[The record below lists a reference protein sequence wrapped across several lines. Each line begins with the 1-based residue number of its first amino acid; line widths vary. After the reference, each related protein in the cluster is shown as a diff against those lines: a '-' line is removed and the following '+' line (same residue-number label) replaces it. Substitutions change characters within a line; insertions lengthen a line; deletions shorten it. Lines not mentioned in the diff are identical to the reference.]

1 MKSRFILV
9 NLMFSW
15 LMLAGVMLSACMM
28 GPDYQQ
34 PALDINT
41 PETYQNVS
49 DRGAVAYK
57 ELNNWWQ
64 VFDDPEID
72 RIIINVLQNNPDIR
86 LAAARVLEVQ
96 SVFSQ
101 TRADQY
107 PTLGLNVETSRRRQG
122 GINPLT
128 GSVDA
133 KIYDIY
139 SLSLPAS
146 FELDLWGRLARA
158 TESAK
163 AQLLS
168 AEENRRTVIQT
179 LVAESVD
186 LYLSIESLERR
197 IQVNQKS
204 TDAYRK
210 SLELVE
216 GRYRRGLAS
225 ILDVRQ
231 ARRTLAQAESL
242 LPPLTAALGT
252 SRQSL
257 AVLQGQYPTSMSQRE
272 QPTDY
277 FKLPPPVPSGLPSEL
292 LNRRP
297 DIITAEANLHSAS
310 ARIGI
315 AKASRFPRIS
325 LTATFGYS
333 SDDLSDL
340 LDPKNELWSIA
351 AGASQSLFDA
361 GKLAA
366 GQRAAEARYQQ
377 ALSSYAKT
385 VLQAFFEVES
395 TLLTR
400 KEKIEQRR
408 RLVKYLD
415 EATATLDVAEDR
427 YKRGL
432 IDYLTVLD
440 AQQVRS
446 VAEQQL
452 VGVEYELLSN
462 YVSLCRALGGGWDL
476 NIVEDEKQ
484 KDKPDA

>member
-1 MKSRFILV
+1 MKSRLIQMILV
-9 NLMFSW
+9 
-15 LMLAGVMLSACMM
+15 LAGLLLSACMM
-28 GPDYQQ
+28 GPDYKS
-34 PALDINT
+34 PSLDINT
-41 PETYQNVS
+41 PEKFQQAP
-49 DRGAVAYK
+49 GALSVEYTD
-57 ELNNWWQ
+57 LNNWWQ

-72 RIIINVLQNNPDIR
+72 RIVINVLQNNPDIR
-86 LAAARVLEVQ
+86 LAAARVLEVR

-122 GINPLT
+122 GINPFT

-242 LPPLTAALGT
+242 LPPLTSALGT
-252 SRQSL
+252 SRQFL

-272 QPTDY
+272 QPSDY
-277 FKLPPPVPSGLPSEL
+277 YKQPPSIPSGLPSEL
-292 LNRRP
+292 LKRRP
-297 DIITAEANLHSAS
+297 DIMTAEANLHSAS

-333 SDDLSDL
+333 SDGLSDL
-340 LDPKNELWSIA
+340 FNPKNELWSIA

-395 TLLTR
+395 ALLTR
-400 KEKIEQRR
+400 KEKIEQRH

-415 EATATLDVAEDR
+415 EAVATLDVAEDR

-452 VGVEYELLSN
+452 VGVEYDLLSN

-476 NIVEDEKQ
+476 KKTED
-484 KDKPDA
+484 

>member
-1 MKSRFILV
+1 MNLRFTYFFL
-9 NLMFSW
+9 L
-15 LMLAGVMLSACMM
+15 LAVLWLSACMM

-34 PALDINT
+34 PVLGINT
-41 PETYQNVS
+41 PETFANAS
-49 DRGAVAYK
+49 KREAVAYK
-57 ELNNWWQ
+57 ELNDWWQ
-64 VFDDPEID
+64 VFDDPEIN
-72 RIIINVLQNNPDIR
+72 RIVTNVTLNNPDIR
-86 LAAARVLEVQ
+86 LAAARVLEVK

-107 PTLGLNVETSRRRQG
+107 PTLGIKADAGRHSQG

-128 GSVDA
+128 GSVD
-133 KIYDIY
+133 KRIYDTY

-163 AQLLS
+163 AELLA
-168 AEENRRTVIQT
+168 AEENRRTVIQS
-179 LVAESVD
+179 LIAEAVS
-186 LYLSIESLERR
+186 LYLNIESLERQ
-197 IQVNQKS
+197 IQINAKS
-204 TDAYRK
+204 VDAYRK

-216 GRYRRGLAS
+216 GRYRRGISS

-231 ARRTLAQAESL
+231 ASRALAQAESL
-242 LPPLTAALGT
+242 LPPLTTALGT

-257 AVLQGQYPTSMSQRE
+257 AVLQGQYPTNMRQRE
-272 QPTDY
+272 QPGNY
-277 FKLPPPVPSGLPSEL
+277 FKLPPSVPSGLPSEL

-297 DIITAEANLHSAS
+297 DIQYAEAGLKSAG
-310 ARIGI
+310 ARIGV

-333 SDDLSDL
+333 SGDLNDL
-340 LDPKNELWSIA
+340 LDPKSELWNIA

-395 TLLTR
+395 ALLNREKKIKQR
-400 KEKIEQRR
+400 KL
-408 RLVKYLD
+408 LVKYLD
-415 EATATLDVAEDR
+415 EAIATLDVAQDR

-432 IDYLTVLD
+432 SDYLTVMVS
-440 AQQVRS
+440 QQVKYS
-446 VAEQQL
+446 AEQQL
-452 VGVEYELLSN
+452 VVVEYEILSN
-462 YVSLCRALGGGWDL
+462 HVSLCRALGGGWDL
-476 NIVEDEKQ
+476 NIDGLVKS
-484 KDKPDA
+484 PSAALRSP

>member
-1 MKSRFILV
+1 MNSRFILI
-9 NLMFSW
+9 NLMFAG
-15 LMLAGVMLSACMM
+15 LMLAGVMLSACTM

-41 PETYQNVS
+41 PETFENVS
-49 DRGAVAYK
+49 DREAVAYK
-57 ELNNWWQ
+57 ELNSWWQ

-72 RIIINVLQNNPDIR
+72 RIVINVLQNNPDIR

-107 PTLGLNVETSRRRQG
+107 PTLSLNVEAGRQSQG

-128 GSVDA
+128 GSGDTQ
-133 KIYDIY
+133 IYDIY

-146 FELDLWGRLARA
+146 FELDLWGRLARS
-158 TESAK
+158 TESAR

-186 LYLSIESLERR
+186 LYLNIESLERR
-197 IQVNQKS
+197 IQVNHKS
-204 TDAYRK
+204 IDAYRK

-231 ARRTLAQAESL
+231 ASRTLAQAESL
-242 LPPLTAALGT
+242 PPPLTAALGT

-257 AVLQGQYPTSMSQRE
+257 AVLQGQYPTSTRLRE
-272 QPTDY
+272 QPADY

-297 DIITAEANLHSAS
+297 DIKTAEASLHSAS
-310 ARIGI
+310 ARIGV

-325 LTATFGYS
+325 LTAAFGYS
-333 SDDLSDL
+333 SGELGDLF
-340 LDPKNELWSIA
+340 DPKSELWNIA

-366 GQRAAEARYQQ
+366 GQRAAEARYLQ
-377 ALSSYAKT
+377 AESTYAKT

-395 TLLTR
+395 ALLTR
-400 KEKIEQRR
+400 KEKIEQRH

-415 EATATLDVAEDR
+415 EAAATLDVAEDR

-432 IDYLTVLD
+432 VDYLTVLD
-440 AQQVRS
+440 AQQVRH

-462 YVSLCRALGGGWDL
+462 HVSLCRALGGGWDL
-476 NIVEDEKQ
+476 KIAEAN
-484 KDKPDA
+484 